1 MMKLLSSVECG
12 VKVIKDM
19 QMKSYLVRTWMPS
32 DSAVCAN

>member
-19 QMKSYLVRTWMPS
+19 QMKSCLVRTWMPS
-32 DSAVCAN
+32 DGAVCAY